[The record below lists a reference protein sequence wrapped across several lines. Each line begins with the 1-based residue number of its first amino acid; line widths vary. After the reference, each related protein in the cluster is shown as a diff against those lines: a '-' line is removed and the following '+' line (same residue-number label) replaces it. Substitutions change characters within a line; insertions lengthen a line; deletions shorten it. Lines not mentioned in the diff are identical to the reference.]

1 MRLFKIASI
10 SGGCL
15 FLLMHISLPCKMPNV
30 IWCKALE
37 AFATEGSS
45 FENRM
50 VLCLHLMND
59 RLTTLLKTCFILLPS
74 DKLTN
79 QSPWQTNDLFD
90 KRTRSNKSSE
100 VGPANENY
108 SELANTEGS
117 CAALLLSC
125 IALVWRTEL
134 RHPRAEEMIKNLT
147 TLLVFTQNLPRWGC
161 TAWLDPISI
170 YSFFHNTL
178 FPYNIF

>member
-15 FLLMHISLPCKMPNV
+15 FLLMHLSLPCKMPKV
-30 IWCKALE
+30 IWRKALE
-37 AFATEGSS
+37 AFATEVSS

-79 QSPWQTNDLFD
+79 QPPWQTNDLFD
-90 KRTRSNKSSE
+90 KCTRSNKSSE

-117 CAALLLSC
+117 CAACDIVLYCLGLED
-125 IALVWRTEL
+125 WTETPYS
-134 RHPRAEEMIKNLT
+134 RRNDQKPDHFAGIHPKPA
-147 TLLVFTQNLPRWGC
+147 
-161 TAWLDPISI
+161 
-170 YSFFHNTL
+170 
-178 FPYNIF
+178 